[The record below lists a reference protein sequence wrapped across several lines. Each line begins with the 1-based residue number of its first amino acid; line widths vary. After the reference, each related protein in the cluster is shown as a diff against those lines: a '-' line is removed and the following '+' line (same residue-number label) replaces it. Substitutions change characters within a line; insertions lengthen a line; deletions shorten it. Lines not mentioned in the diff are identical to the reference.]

1 MKNMEEL
8 YQAISNNKADNL
20 TLLDVRTP
28 EEFNEGHIEK
38 AINIPHDQ
46 ITETEIVKL
55 RDHNKLVVFCRMG
68 GRASFAGQIL
78 AASGL
83 DPVIID
89 ENGMAYWY
97 EQNYPVI

>member
-8 YQAISNNKADNL
+8 YQAIINNQIENL

-28 EEFNEGHIEK
+28 EEYNEGHIEG
-38 AINIPHDQ
+38 ALNIPHDQ
-46 ITETEIVKL
+46 ITENEIQRL
-55 RDHNKLVVFCRMG
+55 RDYDKLVIFCRMG

-78 AASGL
+78 VTSGL
-83 DPVIID
+83 EPIIIE

-97 EQNYPVI
+97 EQNYPLA